1 MKEVSLEEFDQY
13 KLTWALIMPGNTHLT
28 DVYVDI
34 DSNLHRKDMV
44 VSNTGDVLGSLIA
57 DLDLVTGSPVKVLYF
72 VEIEE

>member
-13 KLTWALIMPGNTHLT
+13 KLTWALIMPGNTHFT

-44 VSNTGDVLGSLIA
+44 VSNTGDVLGSLIV